1 MMAIPR
7 APPGPEKHKQ
17 FLDFLASFYMQ
28 LLQDLQSM
36 ICCGSLN
43 IFRGLEIEH
52 ANIVTGRDGQWHLQ
66 TKEELPFEKK

>member
-28 LLQDLQSM
+28 HLQSM